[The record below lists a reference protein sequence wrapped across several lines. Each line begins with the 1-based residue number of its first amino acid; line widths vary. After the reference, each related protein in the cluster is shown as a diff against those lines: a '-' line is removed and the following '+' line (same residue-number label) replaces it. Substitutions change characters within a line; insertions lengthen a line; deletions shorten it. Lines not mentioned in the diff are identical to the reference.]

1 MLVEMHGTMPTAT
14 TPYHRP
20 VLTIGSLAAIGAVL
34 GAAWANYFYGWNFPA
49 ATVGLGIPLLGLAY
63 LACLN
68 FSTDWT
74 PIFPGRQFEGRLW
87 VAAGMMFL
95 GLGVLSGIAVAAST
109 RLGAVLTLAIT
120 LSAFVM
126 GLLSDWV
133 IGRRVVAAEDAIR
146 RLAEAGTPG
155 HPLDGLHV
163 QALALKAAYSLV
175 PNFQVFWL
183 SDAVQQE
190 RSVPADYLVPA
201 AAYGG
206 ALVVASLC
214 VAIALFQRR
223 EVG

>member
-1 MLVEMHGTMPTAT
+1 MHGTVPTAT

-49 ATVGLGIPLLGLAY
+49 ATVGLGIPLLGVAY

-109 RLGAVLTLAIT
+109 RLGAVLTGAAWSRPRTRSGGWPRRARRAIPST
-120 LSAFVM
+120 DCTS
-126 GLLSDWV
+126 
-133 IGRRVVAAEDAIR
+133 RRWR
-146 RLAEAGTPG
+146 
-155 HPLDGLHV
+155 
-163 QALALKAAYSLV
+163 
-175 PNFQVFWL
+175 
-183 SDAVQQE
+183 
-190 RSVPADYLVPA
+190 
-201 AAYGG
+201 
-206 ALVVASLC
+206 
-214 VAIALFQRR
+214 
-223 EVG
+223 